1 MYQAIEK
8 EVFGY
13 ISRGDNFPWYNVYD
27 FYPTRYVFCV
37 PLIKAWGQKTHNE
50 LVKEK
55 SSWSY
60 SITNHDKSTQ
70 YTYYHGEDPIL
81 IPTPF
86 INQKNH
92 KTPIPLLWFSPIPCD
107 QNLNNGYKFVSLKK
121 SKWELITTNT
131 CTCKL
136 GVT

>member
-13 ISRGDNFPWYNVYD
+13 ISRGDNFLWYNVYD

-37 PLIKAWGQKTHNE
+37 PLIKARGQKTHNE

-92 KTPIPLLWFSPIPCD
+92 KTPSPRCDLVEVVSYPLRSKPQQRIQVCIIKEV
-107 QNLNNGYKFVSLKK
+107 QVRTYNN
-121 SKWELITTNT
+121 
-131 CTCKL
+131 
-136 GVT
+136 

>member
-13 ISRGDNFPWYNVYD
+13 ISRGDNFLWYNVYD

-37 PLIKAWGQKTHNE
+37 PLIKARGQKTHNE

-81 IPTPF
+81 IP
-86 INQKNH
+86 
-92 KTPIPLLWFSPIPCD
+92 PL
-107 QNLNNGYKFVSLKK
+107 SLIRK
-121 SKWELITTNT
+121 ITRAPPP
-131 CTCKL
+131 
-136 GVT
+136 VVI

>member
-27 FYPTRYVFCV
+27 FYPTRCVFCV
-37 PLIKAWGQKTHNE
+37 PLIKARGQKSHNE

-60 SITNHDKSTQ
+60 IPSQTMTNPRSIH
-70 YTYYHGEDPIL
+70 
-81 IPTPF
+81 
-86 INQKNH
+86 
-92 KTPIPLLWFSPIPCD
+92 
-107 QNLNNGYKFVSLKK
+107 
-121 SKWELITTNT
+121 ITTVKT
-131 CTCKL
+131 QF
-136 GVT
+136 